1 MSLDTAPSTLPVFV
15 LLNDIIFPGS
25 QVTISVPRSYAPFLS
40 RIVKHEE
47 MQPPVVAAVPVLN
60 PSPNLLLQD
69 AKLCEWGCAAR
80 ITRFVR
86 PTPLSPNVCIVT
98 LAGVTRIRLE
108 VPHPPSSKLHS
119 LPPHPVHYHAIPSNK
134 LITDPAA
141 EAFRSAAVRLVDHLD
156 AETRGKRGK
165 AGGTSVEWKRLK
177 TIIEE
182 AEPDRTPWIADILM
196 AVLTVIPWQ
205 DRIQILSTSAPP
217 ARLQLAT
224 SLLSKQASIAEVSQK
239 INSAVD
245 ETLTKQQKEYYLRQ
259 QLQAI
264 QRELAELNRVGKGS
278 PKPSGVPGKQKPDG
292 GEADVGSNEF
302 DEDGDEADYLA
313 EIKSKIEIM
322 MPGSEER
329 KTGVK
334 EYKRLKR
341 IPAGSM
347 ENGVIRTYLDWLTS
361 LPWPSVENTQ
371 EDQSLEILKDST
383 FLTRAREQLD
393 SDHFGLDNIKRRL
406 IEHLAV
412 IRLKALRQAEADE
425 LTAKEASRKAGAS
438 SPLQNVREDPRPLK
452 GELSNVSQRQSTSE
466 LSPQHPKKGVRVKGP
481 ILLLVGPPGCGKTS
495 IASSLAK
502 ALGRPFHR
510 ISLGGVRDEA
520 EIRGHRRTYVA
531 SGPGAIITA
540 MAKVQ
545 RPDPVLL
552 LDEIDKV
559 GHASYQGDP
568 ASALLEVLDPEQ
580 NISFKDHY
588 MNIPFDLGQVIFI
601 ATANSL
607 DTISEPLLDRCEIIR
622 LSGYTYDEKIHIA
635 RKFLLPKQLDANGL
649 TSDRLTITD
658 DAYLHIAS
666 YYTREAGV
674 RSLERAIGSLAR
686 WKAVEWS
693 TSSDE
698 NVSTE
703 KTKAKDSVEVYNP
716 VVDVDD
722 LEAILGVPKW
732 DPEEKEREE
741 KKGLVYGLV
750 VSGHGEGGVL
760 PVESVMTNGSGKLQ
774 LTGSLGDVIRES
786 GEIALSWVKAHAYML
801 GITTSLAQ
809 DPLKEP
815 HPIDIHLHLPSGAV
829 KKDGPS
835 AGVAYVCAFVSLLTG
850 LTVPKY
856 VAMTGE
862 TTLRGRV
869 TAVGGIK
876 EKVLGAHREGI
887 RKVILPRSN
896 KRDVEHDIPAEVMA
910 KMEFVYVSRVEEA
923 LEAAFGPGVFHPG
936 QKSIH
941 MESRL

>member
-69 AKLCEWGCAAR
+69 ANLCEWGCAAR

-108 VPHPPSSKLHS
+108 APHPPSSKLHS

-205 DRIQILSTSAPP
+205 DRIQMLSTSAPA

-322 MPGSEER
+322 MPG
-329 KTGVK
+329 K
-334 EYKRLKR
+334 
-341 IPAGSM
+341 
-347 ENGVIRTYLDWLTS
+347 
-361 LPWPSVENTQ
+361 
-371 EDQSLEILKDST
+371 DQSLEILKDST

-466 LSPQHPKKGVRVKGP
+466 LSPQHQKKGVRVKGP

-703 KTKAKDSVEVYNP
+703 KTKPKDSVEVYNP

-936 QKSIH
+936 QKSIL

>member
-69 AKLCEWGCAAR
+69 ANLCEWGCAAR

-108 VPHPPSSKLHS
+108 APHPPSSKLHS

-196 AVLTVIPWQ
+196 A
-205 DRIQILSTSAPP
+205 
-217 ARLQLAT
+217 
-224 SLLSKQASIAEVSQK
+224 
-239 INSAVD
+239 
-245 ETLTKQQKEYYLRQ
+245 
-259 QLQAI
+259 AI

-361 LPWPSVENTQ
+361 LPWPSMENTQ

-703 KTKAKDSVEVYNP
+703 KTKPKDSVEVYNP

-876 EKVLGAHREGI
+876 EKVLGVHREGI